1 MPEMRLDKTDLGI
14 HEFFNY
20 PPVGEDDYRYMFQT
34 AQVRSMETQ
43 MLARTALMDMANAPD
58 FASAAASLSG
68 TEYTLPQGAGGIDL
82 ETVLLQRRAAVR
94 GLFDDLM
101 LDERVAELF
110 RSRDDYANLRLVLR
124 RVLTDKP
131 VGTDYSP
138 EGNVPPE
145 LLRQAFEEQNQ
156 AILPEYLQA
165 AADQAVLAFYANKD
179 IRQIDHAIDHAQ
191 AAHKLD
197 VAQDADGEIF
207 LTNLFR
213 IQIDLTNLRTMLR
226 VKFLQADPRGVFLE
240 GGFLEEDRLRQG
252 IDLPYEAMGALFFA
266 TPYHHIVDAGASY
279 LASNGSF
286 LRVEQ
291 QCDDYL
297 LGYLRQT
304 VQITAGPQP
313 VVAFLLAKEHE
324 IRTVRLILT
333 AKRNHLDT
341 KLILDRVS

>member
-1 MPEMRLDKTDLGI
+1 MRLDKTELGI

-20 PPVGEDDYRYMFQT
+20 PPVGPDDYRYMFQT

-58 FASAAASLSG
+58 FASAASSLSG
-68 TEYTLPQGAGGIDL
+68 TEYTLPQGAGGFEL

-101 LDERVAELF
+101 LDERVVEVF

-156 AILPEYLQA
+156 AILPEYLQQ

-179 IRQIDHAIDHAQ
+179 IRQIDHAIDRAQ
-191 AAHKLD
+191 AEHKLD
-197 VAQDADGEIF
+197 VAQVAEGAIF

-213 IQIDLTNLRTMLR
+213 IQFDLTNIRTMLR
-226 VKFLQADPRGVFLE
+226 VKFLQADPRGVFLA
-240 GGFLEEDRLRQG
+240 GGFVEEDRLRQG
-252 IDLPYEAMGALFFA
+252 IELPYEALGALFFA
-266 TPYHHIVDAGASY
+266 TPYHHIVDAGAGY
-279 LASNGSF
+279 VASNGSF
-286 LRVEQ
+286 LKVEQ

-297 LGYLRQT
+297 LSYLHQT
-304 VQITAGPQP
+304 IQITAGPQP

-333 AKRNHLDT
+333 AKRNNLDT
-341 KLILDRVS
+341 KLILDRVA

>member
-20 PPVGEDDYRYMFQT
+20 PPVGQDDYRYMFQT

-58 FASAAASLSG
+58 FASAASSLSG
-68 TEYTLPQGAGGIDL
+68 TEYTFPQGAGGLEL

-94 GLFDDLM
+94 RLFDDLM
-101 LDERVAELF
+101 LDERVVEVF

-131 VGTDYSP
+131 VGADYSP

-156 AILPEYLQA
+156 AILPEYLQQ

-179 IRQIDHAIDHAQ
+179 IRQIDYAIDHAQ

-197 VAQDADGEIF
+197 VAQDADGNIF

-226 VKFLQADPRGVFLE
+226 IKFLQADPRGVFLA
-240 GGFLEEDRLRQG
+240 GGFVEEDRLRQG
-252 IDLPYEAMGALFFA
+252 IELPYEAMGALFFA

-279 LASNGSF
+279 LAANGSF
-286 LRVEQ
+286 LKVEQ

-341 KLILDRVS
+341 KLILDRVA